1 MTSNTF
7 NNAALLKA
15 KNIRLLVLDVDGIL
29 SDGRITF
36 SESGEELKS
45 FHTLDGQGIR
55 LLLRAGIHV
64 AVITGRKST
73 IVAKRCADLGISLVA
88 QGREDKYTA
97 LQELLATLPTP
108 PAMEHIA
115 HMGDDLPDLLIMTQ
129 VGLALSVPNGH
140 IEVRNR
146 AHWQSSRQG
155 GQGAVREACDAL
167 LLAQEKYQDIIDFY
181 TATIPAQTNTAH
193 TPARTTTSP
202 STGRNT

>member
-1 MTSNTF
+1 MTSNSF

-15 KNIRLLVLDVDGIL
+15 KKIRLLVLDVDGIL

-55 LLLRAGIHV
+55 LLQRAGIDV

-73 IVAKRCADLGISLVA
+73 IVAKRCQDLGITLIA
-88 QGREDKYTA
+88 QGREDKFIA
-97 LQELLATLPTP
+97 LQELLASLPSP
-108 PAMEHIA
+108 PALECIA

-140 IEVRNR
+140 PEVLTR

-155 GQGAVREACDAL
+155 GKGAVREACDAL
-167 LLAQEKYQDIIDFY
+167 LMAQDKYQDMIDFY
-181 TATIPAQTNTAH
+181 TQSAIGKPTE
-193 TPARTTTSP
+193 TS
-202 STGRNT
+202 SAAASKGHNA

>member
-15 KNIRLLVLDVDGIL
+15 KRISLLVLDVDGIL
-29 SDGRITF
+29 SDGKITF

-55 LLLRAGIHV
+55 LLQRAGIDV

-73 IVAKRCADLGISLVA
+73 IVAKRCQDLGITLIA
-88 QGREDKYTA
+88 QGREDKFIA
-97 LQELLATLPTP
+97 LQELLASLSAA
-108 PAMEHIA
+108 PALECIA

-140 IEVRNR
+140 PEVLKR

-155 GQGAVREACDAL
+155 GKGAVREACDAL
-167 LLAQEKYQDIIDFY
+167 LMAQDKYQEMIDFY
-181 TATIPAQTNTAH
+181 TQKAINLSQKTPNTFA
-193 TPARTTTSP
+193 AK
-202 STGRNT
+202 GQNT